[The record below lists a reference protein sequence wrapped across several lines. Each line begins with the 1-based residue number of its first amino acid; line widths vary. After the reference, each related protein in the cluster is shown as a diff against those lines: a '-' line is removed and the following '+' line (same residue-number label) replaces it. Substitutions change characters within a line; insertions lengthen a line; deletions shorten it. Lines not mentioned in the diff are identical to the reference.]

1 MSGYEKLKNK
11 FGSKDVFLLIIENS
25 TTESVQMFEND
36 HVLIIHSD
44 TTSHKDNEKYNP
56 TMGNVNRNIKLFKE
70 LKLKISFSERVIRF
84 LHTVFYVLAGLLPT
98 KNLRHKT
105 RNNINM
111 FFYHAKL

>member
-56 TMGNVNRNIKLFKE
+56 TMENVNRNIKLFKE